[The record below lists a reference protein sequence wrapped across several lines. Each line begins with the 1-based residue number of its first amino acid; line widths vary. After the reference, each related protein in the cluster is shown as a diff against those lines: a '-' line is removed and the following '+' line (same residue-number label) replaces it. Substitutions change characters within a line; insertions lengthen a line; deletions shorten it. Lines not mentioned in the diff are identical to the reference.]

1 VEGTVVRKDDALELL
16 TGVGQIAVTVAGA
29 PVLRRWYQR
38 WGVSDEE
45 HARSLPGDELVPDPD
60 IASTRAVTVAASPE
74 EVWPW
79 LVQIGHGRGGLYSF
93 DALENL
99 IGCDLHSAVRVLP
112 EHQHLEVG
120 DLVRAGPEGYPAW
133 CVVRCDPPRTLVLV
147 AIAPGTSAGG
157 RVAVDLTDDDPT
169 RSTWQ
174 WVLEPTAEGGTRLL
188 TRTRTR
194 FPRSTSVLWHLLEP
208 VTFVMERRMLLGI
221 RERAERAAA
230 QRTAAERA
238 AAERGAAESQRRS
251 DGEPAGS

>member
-1 VEGTVVRKDDALELL
+1 VRKDEALELL
-16 TGVGQIAVTVAGA
+16 TGAGQIAVTVAGA

-38 WGVSDEE
+38 WGVSEE
-45 HARSLPGDELVPDPD
+45 EAAREVPGDELVPDPD
-60 IASTRAVTVAASPE
+60 IASTRGVTVSVPPE
-74 EVWPW
+74 QVWPW

-99 IGCDLHSAVRVLP
+99 IGCDLHSADRVLP

-120 DLVRAGPEGYPAW
+120 DLVRAGPEGYPTW

-147 AIAPGTSAGG
+147 AVAPGTSAGSG
-157 RVAVDLTDDDPT
+157 GGGVAVDLTDEDPT

-174 WVLEPTAEGGTRLL
+174 WLLEPTDDGGTRLL

-230 QRTAAERA
+230 GPATDR
-238 AAERGAAESQRRS
+238 
-251 DGEPAGS
+251 PAGADRRPT